1 MTEPTNLFGHRTGP
15 DQLSLFGAGE
25 GRMQPP
31 ARDLAPDPETIRRRL
46 TTLLERARQSQVM
59 PWPEP
64 KARMWQTVFPQMAN
78 WLPEEEA
85 AQLCFDF
92 AREIERLKAAA

>member
-1 MTEPTNLFGHRTGP
+1 MTEPTDFFGHRIGP

-25 GRMQPP
+25 SRMQPP

-46 TTLLERARQSQVM
+46 TAVLEAARQSQVM
-59 PWPEP
+59 PWPEA
-64 KARMWQTVFPQMAN
+64 KARMWQTVFPQMAD
-78 WLPEEEA
+78 WLPGEEA